1 MKRIKWDD
9 VRLVLMFGALVFL
22 FSFSGKRN
30 EDRKLADTNIVF
42 EDDET
47 FITHDKVNNLL
58 IQNFDSVTS
67 IPKVK
72 LDLNSVEKR
81 LDTNPMVDKAEV
93 YATVDGKLKAVIKQ
107 RVPIARVFEG
117 ADSYYID
124 YKGRKMPLS
133 EVSTA
138 RVPIVTG
145 EIDKVGRDR
154 LHKLLRY
161 INDDDFLKKNIIG
174 MEIKPTGGIKMM
186 NRNYDFD
193 IQFGRLINMEKKF
206 NNYKAFFQNAVRD
219 TLIEN
224 YKTINLKFTQQ
235 VVCTKKE
242 DYGKR

>member
-1 MKRIKWDD
+1 
-9 VRLVLMFGALVFL
+9 MFGALVFL
-22 FSFSGKRN
+22 FSFSAKRN
-30 EDRKLADTNIVF
+30 EGRKLAESNIVF
-42 EDDET
+42 EDDKT

-58 IQNFDSVTS
+58 IQNFGSVTS

-81 LDTNPMVDKAEV
+81 LDSNPMIDKAEV
-93 YATVDGKLKAVIKQ
+93 YTTVDGRIKTAIRQ
-107 RVPIARVFEG
+107 RTPIARVFEG
-117 ADSYYID
+117 EASYYID

-145 EIDKVGRDR
+145 EISKVDSRR
-154 LHKLLRY
+154 LYNLLRY

-174 MEIKPTGGIKMM
+174 MEIRPTGGVKMM
-186 NRNYDFD
+186 NRNYDFE

-206 NNYKAFFQNAVRD
+206 NNYKAFFQNAVKD